1 MFIARRFAHRLLVG
15 DVLLLYLVWYPAE
28 RYGLEFMR
36 TDNWT
41 LGDIPTAQIIGSV
54 LVVFS
59 IVAMIVRH
67 RRARPPQQTPQGP
80 DGASSRAA
88 MRRRRRRMETG
99 QDG

>member
-1 MFIARRFAHRLLVG
+1 MIVLVFIARRFAHRLLVG

-67 RRARPPQQTPQGP
+67 RRAPSASANAPRPGWRELAGGDAP
-80 DGASSRAA
+80 
-88 MRRRRRRMETG
+88 
-99 QDG
+99 